1 VIKNVG
7 ILGGGQ
13 LGKMIA
19 ESVYKLGGCV
29 NIYDPDKNAPAR
41 HLAARFFNN
50 EWTDT
55 QALAEFFA
63 ASDVVT
69 YEFENVES
77 EGIAR
82 LQQEKPIFPS
92 VSVLQTTQHRLREK
106 KFLQQS
112 DLPHAAFVEITS
124 VNDLQNHLPDIGYPC
139 ILKSSRG
146 GYDGKGQLFIRSHSD
161 LQTAS
166 AWIEKAGAAFQGVLE
181 EALDLAMEASCIVG
195 RGADGEEVV
204 FPVFE
209 NTHKNHILDL
219 TLVPA
224 GISAVA
230 TLEVK
235 RMALRATELLGVKG
249 LLTTEF
255 FLSRKQSRNS
265 QATIV
270 DGWYIYINEFA
281 PRPHNSGHVTRNACT
296 LSQFDALARILMQV
310 PIGEPRILAPGA
322 FCMGQLLGDVWL
334 AQKADGPELD
344 LSAWRAHPAVIDV
357 VIYGKHEPRSGRKM
371 GHFVTFSDTTDD
383 AVENALAFR
392 QALAQP
398 VNLGKTKAPARS

>member
-1 VIKNVG
+1 VIRKVG

-29 NIYDPDKNAPAR
+29 NIYDPDINAPAR
-41 HLAARFFNN
+41 HLAARFFNR

-55 QALAEFFA
+55 AALSEFFA

-82 LQQEKPIFPS
+82 LQHEKPIFPS
-92 VSVLQTTQHRLREK
+92 VSVLQTTQHRLQEK
-106 KFLQQS
+106 RFLQENA
-112 DLPHAAFVEITS
+112 LPHAAFAEITCA
-124 VNDLQNHLPDIGYPC
+124 NDLQKYVSEFGYPC

-146 GYDGKGQLFIRSHSD
+146 GYDGKGQLFIRNDSD
-161 LQTAS
+161 LQAAS
-166 AWIEKAGAAFQGVLE
+166 TWIEKAGAAFHCVLE
-181 EALDLAMEASCIVG
+181 EALDLDMEASCIVA
-195 RGADGEEVV
+195 RATDGEEVV

-219 TLVPA
+219 TVVPA
-224 GISAVA
+224 GISEAGAREMKSIAV
-230 TLEVK
+230 
-235 RMALRATELLGVKG
+235 RAAELLGLKG

-255 FLSRKQSRNS
+255 FLSRSASRKS

-270 DGWYIYINEFA
+270 DGWHIYINEFA

-310 PIGEPRILAPGA
+310 PIGQPKILAPGA

-334 AQKADGPELD
+334 SQNAAGVDLD
-344 LSAWRAHPAVIDV
+344 LAAWQAHPAVIDV
-357 VIYGKHEPRSGRKM
+357 VIYGKHEPRAGRKM
-371 GHFVTFSDTTDD
+371 GHFVTWSDTAND
-383 AVENALAFR
+383 AVERALAFR
-392 QALAQP
+392 QALSQP
-398 VNLGKTKAPARS
+398 VTIGKNAAPAPT